1 MREDMESE
9 NRNNRRLPQWMKMQM
24 PKGESYSKVKNTV
37 KKHNL
42 NTICTSGN
50 CPNIGDCWNRGTA
63 TFMILGEICTRA
75 CKFCGVKTG
84 KPLPVDWDEPNR
96 IAESVK
102 LMSVKHCVITSV
114 DRDDLDDGG
123 ASFWADTIKKIKE
136 INPETTI
143 EALIP
148 DFDNVKVNIEKV
160 IEAKP
165 EVISHNLETVERLT
179 PEIRSR
185 AKYQTSL
192 QVIKQIADSGLV
204 AKSGIML
211 GLGETE
217 EEIIQTMDDL
227 LAVGCKVMTIGQY
240 LAPTKDH
247 IPVIE
252 YVTPEKFEEYHKIGI
267 EKGFQFVESS
277 PLVRSSYKAENHAM
291 PAARLSDDGKG
302 CQVCSH

>member
-1 MREDMESE
+1 MESG
-9 NRNNRRLPQWMKMQM
+9 NKNTRRLPRWMKMQM

-63 TFMILGEICTRA
+63 TFMILGEICTRS

-84 KPLPVDWDEPNR
+84 KPLSVDWDEPNR

-102 LMSVKHCVITSV
+102 LMKVKHCVITSV
-114 DRDDLDDGG
+114 DRDDLEDGG
-123 ASFWADTIKKIKE
+123 AAFWADTIKKIKI

-148 DFDNVKVNIEKV
+148 DFDNTKENIEKV
-160 IEAKP
+160 IDAKP

-179 PEIRSR
+179 PHIRSR
-185 AKYQTSL
+185 AKYKSSL
-192 QVIKQIADSGLV
+192 QVLKQISDSGLV

-211 GLGETE
+211 GLGESE
-217 EEIIQTMDDL
+217 DEIIKTMDDL

-247 IPVIE
+247 MPVVE
-252 YVTPEKFEEYHKIGI
+252 YITPDRFEEYHKIGI
-267 EKGFQFVESS
+267 DKGFEFVESS
-277 PLVRSSYKAENHAM
+277 PLVRSSYKAENH
-291 PAARLSDDGKG
+291 
-302 CQVCSH
+302 VCSH

>member
-1 MREDMESE
+1 MESK
-9 NRNNRRLPQWMKMQM
+9 NKNNRRLPRWMKMQM

-42 NTICTSGN
+42 HTICTSGN

-63 TFMILGEICTRA
+63 TFMILGEICTRS

-102 LMSVKHCVITSV
+102 LMQVKHCVITSV
-114 DRDDLDDGG
+114 DRDDLEDGG
-123 ASFWADTIKKIKE
+123 AEFWAKTIKKIKE
-136 INPETTI
+136 VNSETTI
-143 EALIP
+143 ETLIP
-148 DFDNVKVNIEKV
+148 DFDGVEKDIQKV

-179 PEIRSR
+179 LQIRSR
-185 AKYQTSL
+185 AKYRRSL
-192 QVIKQIADSGLV
+192 QVIKQIADSGIT

-217 EEIIQTMDDL
+217 DEILQTMDDL
-227 LAVGCKVMTIGQY
+227 LSIGCKVMTIGQY
-240 LAPTKDH
+240 LAPTVEH
-247 IPVIE
+247 LPVAE
-252 YVTPEKFEEYHKIGI
+252 YVTPEKFEEYRKIGL

-277 PLVRSSYKAENHAM
+277 PLVRSSYRAENHAV
-291 PAARLSDDGKG
+291 PIVK
-302 CQVCSH
+302 